1 MQGKENN
8 AVQHFIKEVVSN
20 LDKAN
25 AILIL
30 GSGDTRY
37 ELQNAIN
44 KSKTM
49 DGVWIEN
56 RASAKMPIRAIE
68 IEMEKHFNL
77 HFK

>member
-1 MQGKENN
+1 MLEIENN

-44 KSKTM
+44 KSKKM
-49 DGVWIEN
+49 NGVWIEN